1 MGGLRLGEVDTP
13 VVDRLLETTKHKTV
27 SGARTTK
34 IVISGMM
41 RLAARHGAV
50 AVNPVRE
57 VGRIEAT
64 RRAAPKSLTSKER

>member
-1 MGGLRLGEVDTP
+1 
-13 VVDRLLETTKHKTV
+13 VVHRLLDATQHETV

-34 IVISGMM
+34 VVSSGMI

-57 VGRIEAT
+57 VGQIKDTPPAT
-64 RRAAPKSLTSKER
+64 P